1 MPSGG
6 AKNRKAAWITL
17 GSREAPQDIAHPGS
31 APFTS
36 RECHSVDE
44 TA

>member
-1 MPSGG
+1 MPSSE
-6 AKNRKAAWITL
+6 AKNRKAAWISL
-17 GSREAPQDIAHPGS
+17 VSREAPQEIAHPRS

-36 RECHSVDE
+36 RECHSFDE